1 MPQPA
6 ESPWLPK
13 AAAAA
18 LLGVSPR
25 SLERHEAKGFIE
37 KRVRRS
43 GPLGR
48 ANAVEYS
55 RADLEALKRGAPN
68 VHARPEPE
76 ESSVARAAVESPITP
91 RSASTALA
99 VRHDSRVDSFAA
111 ALFAHLEAGR
121 LSAPPA
127 PKPWLTLAEA
137 AEYSGLTRRFLT
149 WQAKYQREAGNSLT
163 RIVAVNIG
171 LGKRA
176 QWRFQRD
183 SLGAVRDAAR

>member
-68 VHARPEPE
+68 VHARLEPE
-76 ESSVARAAVESPITP
+76 ESSVARAAVESPIAP

-99 VRHDSRVDSFAA
+99 VLHDSRVDSFDA
-111 ALFAHLEAGR
+111 ALFAHFEAGR

-137 AEYSGLTRRFLT
+137 SEYSGLPVAWLRAR
-149 WQAKYQREAGNSLT
+149 AADGYGGAINVGSAGT
-163 RIVAVNIG
+163 G
-171 LGKRA
+171 GKMY
-176 QWRFQRD
+176 WRFRRD
-183 SLGAVRDAAR
+183 LL